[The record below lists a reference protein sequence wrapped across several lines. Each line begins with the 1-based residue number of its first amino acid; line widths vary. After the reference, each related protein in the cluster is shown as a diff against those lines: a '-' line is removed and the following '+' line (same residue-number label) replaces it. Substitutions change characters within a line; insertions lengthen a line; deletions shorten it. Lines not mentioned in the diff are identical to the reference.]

1 MLPVCPNPVW
11 TTRNQVSFVTGLHSY
26 LIQPVAKIHFIA
38 LEPPSPLGKGDVT
51 AQKELF
57 RSLNRFTVQTSF
69 TNPFY
74 ARVVS
79 IPQAP
84 GGGCSKAA
92 RTGTSSFHPSAS
104 YGCYATALGA
114 RVSAS
119 APERA
124 FYLGSPLIPQHHGAR
139 IHRAIMFRGGLP
151 RAACCCRQHSVGW
164 YGLNAARFSSGQSPE
179 FTGLL
184 SGN

>member
-1 MLPVCPNPVW
+1 MLPACPIPVW
-11 TTRNQVSFVTGLHSY
+11 TTRNQVSFVSASLVPHSAF
-26 LIQPVAKIHFIA
+26 AKIHFIA

-74 ARVVS
+74 ARVVFS
-79 IPQAP
+79 PP
-84 GGGCSKAA
+84 SPPVGGCSNAA
-92 RTGTSSFHPSAS
+92 RTGPSSFHPSAS
-104 YGCYATALGA
+104 YGCFATALGV

-119 APERA
+119 VPERA

-139 IHRAIMFRGGLP
+139 IHRAIMFWADFLGLSAVADNTPWGGMD
-151 RAACCCRQHSVGW
+151 
-164 YGLNAARFSSGQSPE
+164 
-179 FTGLL
+179 
-184 SGN
+184 

>member
-1 MLPVCPNPVW
+1 M
-11 TTRNQVSFVTGLHSY
+11 SFVTGASLVPHSARCQNPLHCTR
-26 LIQPVAKIHFIA
+26 
-38 LEPPSPLGKGDVT
+38 PPSPLGKGDVT

-84 GGGCSKAA
+84 KRGCSNAA

-104 YGCYATALGA
+104 YGCFATALGA

-119 APERA
+119 VPERA

-139 IHRAIMFRGGLP
+139 IHRAIMFWADSLGLSAVADDTPWGGM
-151 RAACCCRQHSVGW
+151 G
-164 YGLNAARFSSGQSPE
+164 
-179 FTGLL
+179 
-184 SGN
+184 